1 MMLFSVLTM
10 NMDIIIFNIYSNN
23 DRASVLGDTI
33 SDNDTLKHDDIDGF
47 ITRRKYTYSLP
58 SIEEIDD
65 NNFNLDPISDKKSV

>member
-1 MMLFSVLTM
+1 M

-33 SDNDTLKHDDIDGF
+33 SDNDTLKHDDIDEF